1 MGKDKLKKFA
11 ENKTFR
17 CLVQPEFDEIFGKDH
32 PLKGRWHADFFRND
46 RPIVLELGCGK
57 GEYTVA
63 LAADD
68 PARNYIGV
76 DIKGA
81 RMWRGAKT
89 ATEQGMD
96 NVGFLRTRIE
106 FINGLFAE
114 GEVDEI
120 WITFPDPQ
128 LKSRRAKKR
137 LTSPLFLGYYA
148 RILSPGGW
156 INLKTDSKHLFGY
169 TNEVVRRYGLP
180 CEVSNAD
187 IYGTG
192 YADEVLSVKTAYE
205 QMFLERKL
213 PITYTRFSLGE
224 RRDFPPF
231 DWEGDDTDEKD
242 NEEARKNDIS
252 DRTSRSSYANP

>member
-81 RMWRGAKT
+81 RMWR
-89 ATEQGMD
+89 
-96 NVGFLRTRIE
+96 
-106 FINGLFAE
+106 
-114 GEVDEI
+114 
-120 WITFPDPQ
+120 P
-128 LKSRRAKKR
+128 
-137 LTSPLFLGYYA
+137 
-148 RILSPGGW
+148 
-156 INLKTDSKHLFGY
+156 
-169 TNEVVRRYGLP
+169 VRPR
-180 CEVSNAD
+180 
-187 IYGTG
+187 
-192 YADEVLSVKTAYE
+192 
-205 QMFLERKL
+205 
-213 PITYTRFSLGE
+213 
-224 RRDFPPF
+224 
-231 DWEGDDTDEKD
+231 
-242 NEEARKNDIS
+242 
-252 DRTSRSSYANP
+252 RSSSAPEYSSLRCL

>member
-1 MGKDKLKKFA
+1 M
-11 ENKTFR
+11 R
-17 CLVQPEFDEIFGKDH
+17 
-32 PLKGRWHADFFRND
+32 
-46 RPIVLELGCGK
+46 
-57 GEYTVA
+57 
-63 LAADD
+63 
-68 PARNYIGV
+68 
-76 DIKGA
+76 
-81 RMWRGAKT
+81 
-89 ATEQGMD
+89 

-106 FINGLFAE
+106 MIASFFAE

-137 LTSPLFLGYYA
+137 LTSPLFLGQYA
-148 RILSPGGW
+148 QMQVPGGR
-156 INLKTDSKHLFGY
+156 INLKTDSQHLYAY
-169 TNEVVRRYGLP
+169 TQAVIERFGLP
-180 CEVSNAD
+180 CDVANND
-187 IYGTG
+187 IYGSG
-192 YADEVLSVKTAYE
+192 FADEILSVKTAYE